1 MSKWKGKQ
9 EHWKNMALSRADHW
23 KGVRMKFYWEETLKT
38 WNHKKVFLHTAIA
51 SLYLST
57 VTFHCL
63 VVPLCVYLHLNQPSL
78 WWRTALHVWRLLLGK
93 HHFRIIECLNVL
105 GRKLS
110 DFCVLYFSTLIWRDE
125 WDLEQLTREEL
136 YLRLIQQVQHILGV
150 GIKVKNMV
158 CCRPDKNGFFSY
170 LCNKGTALSSF
181 AKSQRTTQKK
191 ATPKEHYFNTVGTLW
206 THGNSCLIQIPAL
219 FLMNK
224 NNLFSLSSALNS
236 KGMPLTLA
244 SQTTYNDLPASLKH
258 LVSAAGNGIQ
268 LPQVFALWS
277 LTPSESLGDVHLW
290 SWS

>member
-1 MSKWKGKQ
+1 MKNGEVSPQDDSTDSIFKKKKNTAFISVLCLPSCSGGILFYPVRGAQTFPAGNIKIYRHINILLCLNIYMSKWKGKQ

-57 VTFHCL
+57 VIFHCL

-191 ATPKEHYFNTVGTLW
+191 SHSQGTL
-206 THGNSCLIQIPAL
+206 
-219 FLMNK
+219 F
-224 NNLFSLSSALNS
+224 
-236 KGMPLTLA
+236 
-244 SQTTYNDLPASLKH
+244 
-258 LVSAAGNGIQ
+258 
-268 LPQVFALWS
+268 
-277 LTPSESLGDVHLW
+277 
-290 SWS
+290 